1 MSKEKKRTR
10 ASTSCSVI
18 DSSDLEQSTIPTE
31 FTEFVRSAFEKMS
44 VKMDNI
50 ITGQQALEIKLD
62 LVNQQVQSNKGEIEE
77 LKKSA
82 DFVCEQ
88 LTKATCVTKE
98 NAKKTADIDKD
109 VDFLMTKMQ
118 SLEAEVNATE
128 RYSRSYNARF
138 LGMPEETGEQ
148 CASVVNDLLR
158 NKLGQ
163 SGQAI
168 ENAHRI
174 GKTGGG
180 QPRQIIVRFF
190 SRQTRAEV
198 FRAARA
204 GLRQDGIRIVDD
216 LTRVDWQEKRRVQP
230 LMNKLYKENKRPF
243 FRNGRLYAENRPVP
257 FGLIDNFLSSEEGR
271 AATK

>member
-1 MSKEKKRTR
+1 M
-10 ASTSCSVI
+10 
-18 DSSDLEQSTIPTE
+18 
-31 FTEFVRSAFEKMS
+31 
-44 VKMDNI
+44 
-50 ITGQQALEIKLD
+50 
-62 LVNQQVQSNKGEIEE
+62 QSNKGEIEE

-82 DFVCEQ
+82 DFVSEQ

-109 VDFLMTKMQ
+109 VDFLMNKMQ
-118 SLEAEVNATE
+118 SLEAEINATE

-138 LGMPEETGEQ
+138 LGVPEETGEQ

-163 SGQAI
+163 SGKAI

-190 SRQTRAEV
+190 SRQTRADV

-204 GLRQDGIRIVDD
+204 GLRQDGIRI
-216 LTRVDWQEKRRVQP
+216 R
-230 LMNKLYKENKRPF
+230 LMHESAITP
-243 FRNGRLYAENRPVP
+243 P
-257 FGLIDNFLSSEEGR
+257 
-271 AATK
+271 

>member
-31 FTEFVRSAFEKMS
+31 FIEFVRSAFEKMS

-138 LGMPEETGEQ
+138 LGVPEETGEQ

-163 SGQAI
+163 
-168 ENAHRI
+168 
-174 GKTGGG
+174 
-180 QPRQIIVRFF
+180 
-190 SRQTRAEV
+190 
-198 FRAARA
+198 
-204 GLRQDGIRIVDD
+204 
-216 LTRVDWQEKRRVQP
+216 
-230 LMNKLYKENKRPF
+230 PF
-243 FRNGRLYAENRPVP
+243 CG
-257 FGLIDNFLSSEEGR
+257 
-271 AATK
+271 